1 MDQYNTEEKA
11 LKLFKEQGL
20 NAKENCIVALYKDLR
35 KYSGFVAGMEY
46 PYFGLLLNFTEEG
59 VGLFYLVNPKILFK
73 VNFEQAELKKDT
85 YKFYKYEDIKSI
97 EVKKFA
103 LLDKKRKSLII
114 KTNDKKKHFLY
125 QYIDEETIPYNRE
138 NFAKLIEKYSNK

>member
-85 YKFYKYEDIKSI
+85 YKFYKYEDI
-97 EVKKFA
+97 E
-103 LLDKKRKSLII
+103 
-114 KTNDKKKHFLY
+114 NDEKNEKQLMGR
-125 QYIDEETIPYNRE
+125 DAPYVWNDDDDC
-138 NFAKLIEKYSNK
+138 LVQQV